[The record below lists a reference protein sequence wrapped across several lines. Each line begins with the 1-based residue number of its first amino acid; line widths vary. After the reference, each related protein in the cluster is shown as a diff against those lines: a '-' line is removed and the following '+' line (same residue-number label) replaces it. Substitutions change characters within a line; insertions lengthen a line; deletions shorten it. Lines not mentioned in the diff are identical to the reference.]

1 MPDRLPASSG
11 GDVPGFMMVGTHPD
25 TGQLFAVSNN
35 DPVGWGATA
44 NHDGMNAATHVS
56 GSTGRITPIE
66 VLEAR
71 RRGCSSS
78 GWRCVPIPAAPGG
91 SAAVWGCGGTSGS

>member
-35 DPVGWGATA
+35 EVVGWGGAPD
-44 NHDGMNAATHVS
+44 HDGSTAPATS
-56 GSTGRITPIE
+56 
-66 VLEAR
+66 
-71 RRGCSSS
+71 
-78 GWRCVPIPAAPGG
+78 PAAP
-91 SAAVWGCGGTSGS
+91 AGTPRWR